1 MSALF
6 LSRRRDSNSR
16 LAVYE
21 TATLPLSYPGVFFNN
36 KRPSLA
42 LLLKARF
49 LLPFPL
55 FNPAYVRVNESQLGQ
70 RRRRLLSIL
79 LRQLPSIRS
88 EEHTSELQSRLHLV
102 CRLLLEKKNDD
113 LILPSKST
121 ALTRSITYTT

>member
-1 MSALF
+1 MSAMF
-6 LSRRRDSNSR
+6 LSRRRDSTSR

-49 LLPFPL
+49 FLPFPL

-79 LRQLPSIRS
+79 LRQLPSIWS

-102 CRLLLEKKNDD
+102 CR
-113 LILPSKST
+113 
-121 ALTRSITYTT
+121 